1 VAAPTRNCILHE
13 ALRVAQSIKDEPS
26 RGWALAEIAR
36 GQANLGLREQAREL
50 ALSIAV
56 PWRRAEA
63 LSYVAEAQAK
73 AGLAKE
79 AGATFVQAVR
89 AAQSAGIGNGESA
102 EALAVIAEG
111 QAKAGFARDAVA
123 TFKQALRLVQTIKN
137 EAGDLER
144 GTVLVTQVLPCIANA
159 IAASPELKKEALAL
173 YKQAEQAAPPS
184 GSFDRVH
191 VMAAIARAEA
201 AAGFTHQATDLARL
215 NHDEYWRETVL
226 ANGLKGRDPAEW
238 ATGMLKLVR
247 DWEERDQS
255 KLANVLNTPGQF
267 MKKKSE
273 LDRSVRERGSI
284 LREVVVV
291 YSKAGMVKEALQ
303 VTESPAML
311 LADDWS
317 RASALE
323 AVARAD
329 AKAGMI
335 DEALRLARMI
345 NDEWK
350 RASTL
355 VDVVAAQA
363 QAKRTREALELT
375 QSISSDFRRVQA
387 LRLVAEAVPE

>member
-89 AAQSAGIGNGESA
+89 TAQSAGIGNSESA

-111 QAKAGFARDAVA
+111 QAKAGLARDAVA

-226 ANGLKGRDPAEW
+226 ANGLKGRNPAEW

-273 LDRSVRERGSI
+273 LDR
-284 LREVVVV
+284 
-291 YSKAGMVKEALQ
+291 
-303 VTESPAML
+303 
-311 LADDWS
+311 
-317 RASALE
+317 
-323 AVARAD
+323 
-329 AKAGMI
+329 
-335 DEALRLARMI
+335 
-345 NDEWK
+345 
-350 RASTL
+350 
-355 VDVVAAQA
+355 
-363 QAKRTREALELT
+363 
-375 QSISSDFRRVQA
+375 
-387 LRLVAEAVPE
+387 